1 MDESRL
7 FNNISEIGRLLLK
20 HGAEIYRVEESMERM
35 VKAYGYQQVEVFAI
49 PSYFNLSVVLNDHST
64 YTITKRSRQN
74 RINLDSVYALNN
86 LVRKICLHCLS
97 NQEIEEEI
105 KNIVQTPLKMFLV
118 FIGYGMTAGFFSVF
132 FGGGFYEF
140 VISTIIGFIV
150 YFVIWIM
157 EILEVNSIVTTL
169 LASMV
174 LAFVAIL
181 SKEMSVIYN
190 LQATIIGC
198 LMILVPGVAITNS
211 LRDIIGGEYMS
222 GLARMI
228 EAILIAASIAIGV
241 GSVMMLLGGN
251 YGI

>member
-1 MDESRL
+1 MDENRL
-7 FNNISEIGRLLLK
+7 FNNISEVGRLLLK

-35 VKAYGYQQVEVFAI
+35 IKAYGYQQVEVFAI
-49 PSYFNLSVVLNDHST
+49 PSYFNLSVVLDNHSI
-64 YTITKRSRQN
+64 YTITKRTRQN

-86 LVRKICLHCLS
+86 LVRKICMYCPT

-105 KNIVQTPLKMFLV
+105 KNIVQTPLKMSLI

-132 FGGGFYEF
+132 FGGGFHEF
-140 VISTIIGFIV
+140 VIGTIIGCIV
-150 YFVIWIM
+150 YFVIWTM

-169 LASMV
+169 LASIV
-174 LAFVAIL
+174 LSFLAII
-181 SKEMSVIYN
+181 SKQMSVIYN

-198 LMILVPGVAITNS
+198 LMVLVPGVAITNS

-228 EAILIAASIAIGV
+228 EAILIATSIAIGV
-241 GSVMMLLGGN
+241 GSMMMLLGGN